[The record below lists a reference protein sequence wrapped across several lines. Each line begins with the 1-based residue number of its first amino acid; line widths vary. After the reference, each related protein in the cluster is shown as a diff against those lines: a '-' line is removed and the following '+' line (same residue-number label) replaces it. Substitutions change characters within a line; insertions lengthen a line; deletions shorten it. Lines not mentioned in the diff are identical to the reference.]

1 MGYNLLKVSIIVDVL
16 SLMLVLQLVSL
27 DVLPQSVDD
36 DWTGLGVDSQQ
47 AGQAGVQLVL
57 WWLNEEKWEEKNN
70 NFLIM
75 SKGL

>member
-16 SLMLVLQLVSL
+16 SLVLVLQLVSL

-47 AGQAGVQLVL
+47 AGQAGV
-57 WWLNEEKWEEKNN
+57 
-70 NFLIM
+70 
-75 SKGL
+75 